1 MQRISVISALLLL
14 GNTMVFGQQ
23 VDDVPLKIDRS
34 LTDGRVRT
42 LNMNEKPLTPE
53 KLWELGRV
61 SGEGLSKDGKQLV
74 YGVTYYDLESNS
86 TEKNLYKISVSGGD
100 PIQLTTEKGGET
112 VVDITKDGEIIY
124 LFKGDLWKMGVD
136 GSNATQLTQTEGKL
150 ANVRISPDG
159 KQILFSKTVLI
170 EEIHSKDRYSDL
182 PKSDVYIYDDLDY
195 RHWDTF
201 NDGRYIHPFV
211 ATYDNGVLGEAVDL
225 LEGKPYYSPQ
235 VPFGGRE
242 DYIWSPDS
250 KSVLFV
256 TKKKSGKA
264 YVLSTNTDIY
274 RYDLNSTTIT
284 NLTEGME
291 GYDTHPD
298 FSPDGQRLAWLSM
311 KTDGYEADKNDIV
324 ISDPNRP
331 DLRRNL
337 TGHLDLTVNAF
348 IWSLDGRKIYFTAPV
363 KGTVQLF
370 EVIVPP
376 NLMTR
381 DLPKI
386 AQISEGQFDVTG
398 IVGEYD
404 GGLVVTSTTMTR
416 AVEIYR
422 YGFKDKKLTPLTTV
436 NDEAYS
442 QIAENRVEGRFTKAS
457 DGEDLFSW
465 VIYPPDF
472 DPNKKYPTLLYCQGG
487 PQSAL
492 TQTYSLR
499 WNMQLIA
506 SQGYIVIAPNR
517 RGMPGWGV
525 KWNEDIST
533 DWGGQP
539 IRDYLSAIDD
549 LSKESYVDT
558 DRLGAVGAS
567 YGGYSVFM
575 LAGVHEGRFKSFISH
590 CGLFDMVSWYG
601 TTEELFFANKD
612 IGGPYWEKANERS
625 YTEYNPITHVEKWNT
640 PILVIQGGK
649 DYRVPI
655 GQGLEAFQAAQLRG
669 IKSRLVYL
677 PDENHW
683 VLSGHNA
690 QVWQREFF
698 RWLEETL

>member
-1 MQRISVISALLLL
+1 MQRIPVIGTLLLL
-14 GNTMVFGQQ
+14 GSSIAFGQRVEQ
-23 VDDVPLKIDRS
+23 VPQKIDRS
-34 LTDGRVRT
+34 LSDGRVRT
-42 LNMNEKPLTPE
+42 LNMDKQPLTPQ

-61 SGEGLSKDGKQLV
+61 SGEGLSKDGKQLI
-74 YGVTYYDLESNS
+74 YGIAYYDFASNG
-86 TEKNLYKISVSGGD
+86 TEKNLYSVPVAGGEV
-100 PIQLTTEKGGET
+100 IQLTTEKGGET
-112 VVDITKDGEIIY
+112 VIDVTEDVIIY
-124 LFKGDLWKMGVD
+124 LFKGDLWTMGLN
-136 GSNATQLTQTEGKL
+136 GENPTQLSQTEGKL

-159 KQILFSKTVLI
+159 KHILYSKEVLVKN
-170 EEIHSKDRYSDL
+170 IHSKDKYTDL
-182 PKSDVYIYDDLDY
+182 PESDAYVYDDLDY
-195 RHWDTF
+195 RHWDSF
-201 NDGRYIHPFV
+201 NDGRYNHPFV
-211 ATYDNGVLGEAVDL
+211 ATYDNGTIGEGVDL
-225 LEGKPYYSPQ
+225 LEGKSYYSPQ
-235 VPFGGRE
+235 APFGGRE
-242 DYIWSPDS
+242 DYIWTPDS
-250 KSVLFV
+250 KAILFV
-256 TKKKSGKA
+256 TKKKSGKDYA
-264 YVLSTNTDIY
+264 ISTNTDIY
-274 RYDLNSTTIT
+274 RYDLVSGEIT

-298 FSPDGQRLAWLSM
+298 FSPNGERLAWLSM

-324 ISDPNRP
+324 LLDPERP
-331 DLRRNL
+331 DVKRNL
-337 TGHLDLTVNAF
+337 TSHMDLTVNSF
-348 IWSLDGRKIYFTAPV
+348 VWSKDGRKIYFTAPV

-370 EVIVPP
+370 EVAVPP

-381 DLPKI
+381 DLPAI
-386 AQISEGQFDVTG
+386 AQISEGQFDVAG

-404 GGLVVTSTTMTR
+404 GGLVVTSTKMTR
-416 AVEIYR
+416 ATEVYR
-422 YGFKDKKLTPLTTV
+422 YSFQDKQLRPITTV

-442 QIAENRVEGRFTKAS
+442 QIAENKVEGRFTKAS
-457 DGEDLFSW
+457 DGEELFSW
-465 VIYPPDF
+465 IVYPPDF

-506 SQGYIVIAPNR
+506 SQGYIVVAPNR

-525 KWNEDIST
+525 KWNEDISG

-549 LSKESYVDT
+549 ISKESYVDT

-612 IGGPYWEKANERS
+612 VGGPYWDEANARS
-625 YTEYNPITHVEKWNT
+625 YNAYNPITHVEKWDT
-640 PILVIQGGK
+640 PILIIQGGK

-655 GQGLEAFQAAQLRG
+655 GQGLEAFQAAKLRG
-669 IKSRLVYL
+669 LKSRLLYL

-698 RWLEETL
+698 KWLEETL

>member
-1 MQRISVISALLLL
+1 MYKFSIVAIMLLAGSTIAHAQRKEVP
-14 GNTMVFGQQ
+14 QR
-23 VDDVPLKIDRS
+23 VDRTVVD
-34 LTDGRVRT
+34 TRVRP
-42 LNMNEKPLTPE
+42 MNTEKNPLTPRQ
-53 KLWELGRV
+53 LWELGRV
-61 SGEGLSKDGKQLV
+61 SGEKLSADGKHLV
-74 YGVTYYDLESNS
+74 FGISHYDFETNQS
-86 TEKNLYKISVSGGD
+86 EKNLYQIPVSGGEAL
-100 PIQLTTEKGGET
+100 QLTTEKGGES
-112 VVDITKDGEIIY
+112 VVDITDSGDVIY
-124 LFKGDLWKMGVD
+124 LFKGDLWCVPLAG
-136 GSNATQLTQTEGKL
+136 GEPSQLTQTEGTL
-150 ANVRISPDG
+150 ANVRLSPA
-159 KQILFSKTVLI
+159 KTHILYSKAVLVQD
-170 EEIHSKDRYSDL
+170 IHSKDRYEDL
-182 PKSDVYIYDDLDY
+182 PQSDAYVYDDLDY
-195 RHWDTF
+195 RHWDSF
-201 NDGRYIHPFV
+201 NDGRYTHPFV
-211 ATYDNGVLGEAVDL
+211 ATYADGTVGEGVDI

-235 VPFGGRE
+235 APFGGAE
-242 DYIWSPDS
+242 DYIWSPDGR
-250 KSVLFV
+250 SVLFV
-256 TKKKSGKA
+256 TKKKSGKE

-274 RYDLNSTTIT
+274 RYDVQSGETA
-284 NLTEGME
+284 NLTKGLD

-298 FSPDGQRLAWLSM
+298 FNPEGNLLGWLSM
-311 KTDGYEADKNDIV
+311 KTDGYEADKNDIIIADV
-324 ISDPNRP
+324 DRP

-337 TGHLDLTVNAF
+337 TGHWDLTVNSF
-348 IWSLDGRKIYFTAPV
+348 VWSKDGKKIFFTAPV

-376 NLMTR
+376 NLMSR
-381 DLPKI
+381 DLPRI
-386 AQISEGQFDVTG
+386 AQISEGQFDITS
-398 IVGEYD
+398 IVGEYQD
-404 GGLVVTSTTMTR
+404 GLVVISNSMTR
-416 AVEIYR
+416 AAEAYR
-422 YGFKDKKLTPLTTV
+422 FDFKSTALTPLTTV

-442 QIAENRVEGRFTKAS
+442 RIAETKVEGRFTKAT

-472 DPNKKYPTLLYCQGG
+472 DPTKQYPTLLYCQGG

-492 TQTYSLR
+492 TQFYSLR

-549 LSKESYVDT
+549 LATESYVDT
-558 DRLGAVGAS
+558 ARLGAIGAS

-590 CGLFDMVSWYG
+590 CGLFNMVSWYG
-601 TTEELFFANKD
+601 TTEELFFANYD
-612 IGGPYWEKANERS
+612 VGGPYWDPKNEKS
-625 YTEYNPITHVEKWNT
+625 YTEYNPITHVEKWDT
-640 PILVIQGGK
+640 PILLIQGGK
-649 DYRVPI
+649 DYRVPL

-669 IKSRLVYL
+669 IKSRLLYL

-698 RWLEETL
+698 KWLDETL